1 MMLSEHLFLHSSHY
15 PGHTDMAENM
25 AHVHK
30 VYSLDKAYS
39 LDTQYV
45 RSMKYTRTSCWLA
58 FFSTSDTT
66 IHHSESLRSKG
77 SSGLGTV
84 DQKNKAAN

>member
-15 PGHTDMAENM
+15 PGHTDMVENM
-25 AHVHK
+25 VHVHK
-30 VYSLDKAYS
+30 VYS

-66 IHHSESLRSKG
+66 IHHSESLMNKG